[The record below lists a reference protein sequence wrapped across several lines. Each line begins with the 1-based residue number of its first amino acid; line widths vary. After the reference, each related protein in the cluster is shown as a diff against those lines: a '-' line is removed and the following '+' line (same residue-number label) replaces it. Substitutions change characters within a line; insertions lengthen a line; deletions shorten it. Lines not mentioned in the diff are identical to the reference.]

1 MATIIPL
8 PYAAAARCT
17 TISPSPRF
25 GLASPQNAAPFVS
38 KQAPLLEA
46 ITTSIRR
53 LNLVAQRVRQRDFS
67 DLMREVG
74 LLCRPAERAAE
85 PCAVSPPR
93 PCAEAS

>member
-1 MATIIPL
+1 
-8 PYAAAARCT
+8 
-17 TISPSPRF
+17 
-25 GLASPQNAAPFVS
+25 
-38 KQAPLLEA
+38 
-46 ITTSIRR
+46 
-53 LNLVAQRVRQRDFS
+53 VRQRDFS

>member
-1 MATIIPL
+1 MWL
-8 PYAAAARCT
+8 PSCRCLT
-17 TISPSPRF
+17 LQPQMHDHLSIPRF